1 TEAIWQL
8 FKQQGYE
15 HVEMMAEAIKDGCEI
30 IGYTWWG
37 PIDIVSAGTGE
48 MEKRY
53 GFIYVDKQND
63 GTGSLK
69 RIRKES
75 FYYYKRIIES
85 NGEDLELLQSVEKV
99 ER

>member
-1 TEAIWQL
+1 MQYL
-8 FKQQGYE
+8 KE